1 MNAPFLSTDVYPAQ
15 WLRPTVEFLLASQR
29 SDGEIPWFDG
39 GHTDPWDHTEAAMG
53 LSIAG
58 ELGAAERAYGWL
70 AEQQLDDGSWWA
82 CYRGGH
88 PDPAID
94 RRETNYIAYVA
105 TGVWHHFLVTGDQGF
120 LARFFPVVTRAIDF
134 VLRYQGPDGEIDW
147 AVDQNDRAL
156 GDALVTGCSSIYK
169 SLECAI
175 LIAEQ
180 LDYPT
185 ATWRVARTRL
195 GEALRYRPERFD
207 RTWESKSR
215 YAMDWFYPILA
226 GWVVGVEAS
235 KRLAQRWEEFI
246 EPGIGCRCENHQ
258 PWVTVAESCELTL
271 ALLAA
276 GDRDR
281 AIELFGWLTQWR
293 DTDGGWWTGY
303 QFAEQVLWP
312 LEKPTWTAGAVLLA
326 ADALTAHSGAS
337 QLFLKTALSE

>member
-1 MNAPFLSTDVYPAQ
+1 M
-15 WLRPTVEFLLASQR
+15 
-29 SDGEIPWFDG
+29 
-39 GHTDPWDHTEAAMG
+39 
-53 LSIAG
+53 
-58 ELGAAERAYGWL
+58 
-70 AEQQLDDGSWWA
+70 
-82 CYRGGH
+82 
-88 PDPAID
+88 
-94 RRETNYIAYVA
+94 
-105 TGVWHHFLVTGDQGF
+105 
-120 LARFFPVVTRAIDF
+120 VTRAIDF

-180 LDYPT
+180 LDYPD
-185 ATWRVARTRL
+185 AIWRAARTRL

-207 RTWESKSR
+207 RTWESKAR

-246 EPGIGCRCENHQ
+246 EPGLGCRCENHQ

-303 QFAEQVLWP
+303 QFAERVLWP

-337 QLFLKTALSE
+337 ELFLKTALSE

>member
-1 MNAPFLSTDVYPAQ
+1 
-15 WLRPTVEFLLASQR
+15 
-29 SDGEIPWFDG
+29 
-39 GHTDPWDHTEAAMG
+39 MG

-58 ELGAAERAYGWL
+58 ELEAAERAYAWL
-70 AEQQLDDGSWWA
+70 AQQQLDDGSWWA
-82 CYRGGH
+82 CYRGGY
-88 PDPAID
+88 PDSAIE

-105 TGVWHHFLVTGDQGF
+105 TGVWHHFLVTGDLRF

-134 VLRYQGPDGEIDW
+134 VLRYQGADGEIDW

-169 SLECAI
+169 SLECGI

-185 ATWRVARTRL
+185 AIWRIARTRL
-195 GEALRYRPERFD
+195 GEALRNRPERFD

-226 GWVVGVEAS
+226 GWVAGSEAS
-235 KRLAQRWEEFI
+235 SRLAQRWEEFI

-303 QFAEQVLWP
+303 QFAERVLWP

-326 ADALTAHSGAS
+326 ADALTAYSGAS

>member
-1 MNAPFLSTDVYPAQ
+1 MNAPFVSTDVYPAQ
-15 WLRPTVEFLLASQR
+15 WLRPTVEFLLASQG

-58 ELGAAERAYGWL
+58 ELESAERAYAWL
-70 AEQQLDDGSWWA
+70 AEQQLEDGSWWA
-82 CYRGGH
+82 CYRGGY
-88 PDPAID
+88 PDPAIE
-94 RRETNYIAYVA
+94 RRETNYIAYIA
-105 TGVWHHFLVTGDQGF
+105 TGVWHHFLVTGDQRF
-120 LARFFPVVTRAIDF
+120 LARFFPVVSRAIDF
-134 VLRYQGPDGEIDW
+134 VLGYQGADGEIDW

-156 GDALVTGCSSIYK
+156 GDALVAGCSSIYK

-185 ATWRVARTRL
+185 AIWRAARTLL

-226 GWVVGVEAS
+226 GWVAGSEAS

-276 GDRDR
+276 GDRER

-303 QFAEQVLWP
+303 QFAERVRWP

-337 QLFLKTALSE
+337 QLFLKTAFSD

>member
-82 CYRGGH
+82 SYRGGH

-105 TGVWHHFLVTGDQGF
+105 TGVWHHFLVTGDQDF

-185 ATWRVARTRL
+185 AIWRAARTRL

-226 GWVVGVEAS
+226 GWVVGTEAS

-326 ADALTAHSGAS
+326 ADALTAHTGAS

>member
-1 MNAPFLSTDVYPAQ
+1 MARFPGLMVAIPIRGITQRRPWASALPVNWAQLSAPTGGWQSNSSTTAVGGPVIEVGIPTRPLIEEKRTTSLT
-15 WLRPTVEFLLASQR
+15 LRP
-29 SDGEIPWFDG
+29 
-39 GHTDPWDHTEAAMG
+39 
-53 LSIAG
+53 
-58 ELGAAERAYGWL
+58 
-70 AEQQLDDGSWWA
+70 GS
-82 CYRGGH
+82 G
-88 PDPAID
+88 
-94 RRETNYIAYVA
+94 T
-105 TGVWHHFLVTGDQGF
+105 LVTGDPGF
-120 LARFFPVVTRAIDF
+120 LARLFPVVTRAIDF
-134 VLRYQGPDGEIDW
+134 VLHYQGPDGEIDW

-185 ATWRVARTRL
+185 AIWRAARTRL

-226 GWVVGVEAS
+226 GWVVGAEAS

-337 QLFLKTALSE
+337 ELFLKTALSE